1 MKASSA
7 FSLLSFFLSA
17 GTVQGETT
25 SPSPTVQFLYNA
37 NITVGLP
44 VDVGAI
50 PAGNVT
56 VIPVIGGALLGP
68 KISGLSLS
76 YSIFWP
82 ESSRSVQERCSPLEP
97 TGACRPK
104 GSTTPTCEHRFARST
119 TQTSTSRCR
128 GSSRETMEAY
138 MCAPPSKRVIRIIGG
153 LTTPLL
159 LGQ

>member
-1 MKASSA
+1 MKISSA
-7 FSLLSFFLSA
+7 ICLLSIFLSA
-17 GTVQGETT
+17 GTVQGQTA
-25 SPSPTVQFLYNA
+25 SPAPTVQFLYNA

-76 YSIFWP
+76 RASFWP
-82 ESSRSVQERCSPLEP
+82 ESLRSVQGRCSPSEL

-104 GSTTPTCEHRFARST
+104 GSTTPTCELRFAPLT
-119 TQTSTSRCR
+119 MQTFTSRCR

-138 MCAPPSKRVIRIIGG
+138 TCAPPFKR
-153 LTTPLL
+153 
-159 LGQ
+159 